1 MRIHSSVKGYFG
13 YLFGL
18 MFLSCGQ
25 NSTESLVQPIE
36 TPVFQCVVA
45 GHAYGNPENY
55 TQSLYPKFIKIMDS
69 LTRENSI
76 DQLILTGDVV
86 KDTLPEIWDRVKEE
100 LDKLKVKNWKIA
112 RGNHDL
118 SVYLDQHIQFENHL
132 AIKQGNVLILILNT
146 SALGWG
152 LDSLQTNFVEESIS
166 QLPDSMN
173 QIMVFTHQLWW
184 LKNSPDSFELDS
196 VRPNSYALFDGEPDF
211 WSTGFQPL
219 QNCKK
224 EVYFIAGD
232 LGVDPQI
239 ESYYEDHYKNF
250 HFFGSGMGS
259 GEEDNLL
266 LISIYQNQPVKIE
279 RINF

>member
-1 MRIHSSVKGYFG
+1 MQTFSFLKICVGC
-13 YLFGL
+13 LIGL
-18 MFLSCGQ
+18 IFLSCGQ
-25 NSTESLVQPIE
+25 KSTESLVEPIE
-36 TPVFQCVVA
+36 KPVFQCVVA
-45 GHAYGNPENY
+45 GHAYGHPEYY

-69 LTRENSI
+69 LTQENSI

-118 SVYLDQHIQFENHL
+118 SLYLDQQIQPENHL
-132 AIKQGNVLILILNT
+132 AITQGNVLMLILNT
-146 SALGWG
+146 SVPGWG
-152 LDSLQTNFVEESIS
+152 LDSVQTNFVEETIS

-184 LKNSPDSFELDS
+184 LKNTPQSFDLDS
-196 VRPNSYALFDGEPDF
+196 IRPNSYALFEGAPDF
-211 WSTGFQPL
+211 WSSGFQKL
-219 QNCKK
+219 QNLEK
-224 EVYFIAGD
+224 EIYFFAGD
-232 LGVDPQI
+232 LGVDTLI

-250 HFFGSGMGS
+250 HFYGSGMGS